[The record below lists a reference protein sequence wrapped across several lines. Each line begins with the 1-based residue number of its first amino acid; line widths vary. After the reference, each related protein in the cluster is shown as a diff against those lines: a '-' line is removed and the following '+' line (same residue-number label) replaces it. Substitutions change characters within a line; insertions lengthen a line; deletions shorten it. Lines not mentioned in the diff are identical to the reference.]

1 MNILALQERAM
12 VIRKLYEEYE
22 KGQYG
27 RSWTDEEIA
36 LGLVGDVGDLMK
48 LVQAK
53 NNVRL
58 IEDVDSKI
66 AHELSD
72 CLWSI
77 MVLANKYGINIEMA
91 FLQTMNELEAKL
103 SKKD

>member
-58 IEDVDSKI
+58 IEDVDIKI

-72 CLWSI
+72 CLWAI

-91 FLQTMNELEAKL
+91 FSQTMNELEAKL